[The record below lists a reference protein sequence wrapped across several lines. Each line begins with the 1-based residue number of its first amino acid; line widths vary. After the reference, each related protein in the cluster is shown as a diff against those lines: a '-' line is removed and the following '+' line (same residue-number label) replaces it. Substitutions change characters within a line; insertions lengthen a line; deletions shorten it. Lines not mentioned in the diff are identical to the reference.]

1 MYLHKISPMLQ
12 SVHWQQTTLSVVSLA
27 KFTDSNAKL
36 KLLCM
41 LLLSECDPPCANGTC
56 STVIGVCQCDDGFIG
71 TACDAGKDNTDLKY
85 MVWVL

>member
-1 MYLHKISPMLQ
+1 MQ
-12 SVHWQQTTLSVVSLA
+12 
-27 KFTDSNAKL
+27 KL

-71 TACDAGKDNTDLKY
+71 TACDTGKDNTAVNTWWCYNIGHYFCMPIAD
-85 MVWVL
+85 M